1 MEWSVTSVLLL
12 VLGAA
17 AGGFINGLAGFGTA
31 LMSLGIWLEV
41 MPPEKAV
48 AIVALMSVV
57 SGVQSLW
64 LIRREIRPGLR
75 RLPRFLIPALAGLPL
90 GAHILSGVT
99 AGELKLL
106 LASLMLLYGV
116 YFLFKQSLPTELT
129 PHPAAD
135 CMVGFAGGLL
145 GGAASLSGVLPSMWC
160 AMQPWTKMETSA
172 VLRPYN
178 IAVLSLAAAAFAVN
192 GIYSWET
199 LLVAAAAIPVSMA
212 ASAVGI
218 AVFRRLTDTVFRRLL
233 IFMLFVSGLLIL
245 VQELP
250 VMTVSL

>member
-12 VLGAA
+12 AAGAA

-41 MPPEKAV
+41 MPPQPAV

-64 LIRREIRPGLR
+64 LIRREVKPGLK
-75 RLPRFLIPALAGLPL
+75 RLPRFLIPALVGLPL
-90 GAHILSGVT
+90 GAYILSWVT

-106 LASLMLLYGV
+106 LAGLMLFYGV
-116 YFLFKQSLPTELT
+116 YFLFKRSLPTDLK

-135 CMVGFAGGLL
+135 CAVGFMGGLL
-145 GGAASLSGVLPSMWC
+145 GGAASLSGVLPTMWC

-178 IAVLSLAAAAFAVN
+178 IVVLSLAAAAFAVK
-192 GIYSWET
+192 GIYTWET
-199 LLVAAAAIPVSMA
+199 LLVAAAAVPVTMA
-212 ASAVGI
+212 ASAAGI
-218 AVFRRLTDTVFRRLL
+218 ALFKRLTNTAFRRLL
-233 IFMLFVSGLLIL
+233 IAMLFVSGLIIFLR
-245 VQELP
+245 ELP
-250 VMTVSL
+250 GVTAAL